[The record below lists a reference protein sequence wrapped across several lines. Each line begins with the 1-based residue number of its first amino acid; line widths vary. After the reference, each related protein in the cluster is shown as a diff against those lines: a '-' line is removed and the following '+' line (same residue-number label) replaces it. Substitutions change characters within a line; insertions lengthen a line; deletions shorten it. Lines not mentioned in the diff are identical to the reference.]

1 MSMQFRRSVR
11 WLTCALVLGFVATGC
26 KKSEPKPEPEKIA
39 EKSEPKK
46 KSKAKKPKSPPPT
59 PLPRVSPEEPRT
71 EVSEYPV
78 PDEFADEAAKSVS
91 TDSLE
96 AELDS
101 LEAEILGGG

>member
-1 MSMQFRRSVR
+1 MSTHILRPLK
-11 WLTCALVLGFVATGC
+11 WLTCALVVAAFATGC
-26 KKSEPKPEPEKIA
+26 KKSEPKPEPEKTV
-39 EKSEPKK
+39 EKSKPKK
-46 KSKAKKPKSPPPT
+46 KSKDQKPKDPPT

-91 TDSLE
+91 TDNLE

>member
-1 MSMQFRRSVR
+1 MSTQILRPLR
-11 WLTCALVLGFVATGC
+11 WLTCALVLATLATGC
-26 KKSEPKPEPEKIA
+26 KKSEPKPEPEKTA
-39 EKSEPKK
+39 EKKP
-46 KSKAKKPKSPPPT
+46 KKPKSKKPKSDPPT

-78 PDEFADEAAKSVS
+78 PGEFADEAAKSVS
-91 TDSLE
+91 TDNLE